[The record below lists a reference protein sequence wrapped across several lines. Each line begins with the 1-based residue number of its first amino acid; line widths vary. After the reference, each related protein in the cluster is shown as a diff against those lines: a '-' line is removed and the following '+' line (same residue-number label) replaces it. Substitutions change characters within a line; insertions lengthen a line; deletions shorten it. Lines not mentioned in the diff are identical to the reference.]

1 MRFYPCYRSPD
12 AAPAGA
18 AVPPSPAPKK
28 GRAKRFLPETQ
39 VGITALAT
47 TVAPAYAAG
56 VAAQPSVGLVWI
68 TPADFTALAAALAT
82 HLGTANVRK
91 ADVSPNAEAIDRLD
105 AEINQR
111 LGNVRTY
118 LDGQYEDEDAAT
130 VRGYL
135 PALGFRLQ
143 HGSYVFPKGQQ
154 DRLDALTTLLNGL
167 VKHGIDGKKYGL
179 AYWTTQHEAYRNA
192 LTTAGNAAGNV
203 STVVD
208 TKNELLDQVTEV
220 LRAIYYLLRAQY
232 PKAWK
237 ARLRAYGY
245 QEEGY

>member
-1 MRFYPCYRSPD
+1 MHFHAYHRSPD
-12 AAPAGA
+12 AAPAGDA
-18 AVPPSPAPKK
+18 AAPAPKK
-28 GRAKRFLPETQ
+28 KGRATRFLPTTE

-47 TVAPAYAAG
+47 AVAPAYAAG
-56 VAAQPSVGLVWI
+56 AAANAALGLMWMP
-68 TPADFTALAAALAT
+68 PATFTALAAELAT
-82 HLGTANVRK
+82 HLDTANVTK

-118 LDGQYEDEDAAT
+118 LEAQYEDADDAT

-154 DRLDALTTLLNGL
+154 DRLNALTTLLTGL
-167 VKHGIDGKKYGL
+167 AKHGLKTKKYGL
-179 AYWTTQHEAYRNA
+179 AYWTAMRDDYRTA
-192 LTTAGNAAGNV
+192 LATAGNAAGAV

-232 PKAWK
+232 PKTWK
-237 ARLRAYGY
+237 AKLRAYGY